1 MLPVIDN
8 RTSETS
14 DVNENTRGGE
24 ARRGEARGGEI
35 RGERLAR
42 AFSNVVQKRKRFK
55 KHARN
60 CPPDRGAGN
69 EVENRVSSSP
79 ISQSRLA
86 EAGVARSAS
95 SSVSRKPT
103 MTRYTIEF
111 TGGSCREYSIA
122 FRGNE
127 DGGGAKGAAAKFPAF
142 TRLTFDSSPLEIRT
156 HYCAPF
162 SVLRIAHTDFT
173 IVFGEASSIYLDF
186 FFFFFE
192 ARFLVFLDYS
202 RTIRCNSFAKLF
214 ASEVKSKMDRFKIRN
229 FSKFREILL
238 FLKARDDLLFVT
250 DCYDLDD
257 LFEDERR
264 ESVFFFS
271 FERVHQS
278 SGIWGKLME

>member
-14 DVNENTRGGE
+14 DVNENTRVGE

-142 TRLTFDSSPLEIRT
+142 TRLTFDPSPLEIRT

-186 FFFFFE
+186 FFFSFS
-192 ARFLVFLDYS
+192 RLDSWYSSTIRGLFGVTRSRNYS
-202 RTIRCNSFAKLF
+202 RAK
-214 ASEVKSKMDRFKIRN
+214 
-229 FSKFREILL
+229 
-238 FLKARDDLLFVT
+238 
-250 DCYDLDD
+250 
-257 LFEDERR
+257 
-264 ESVFFFS
+264 
-271 FERVHQS
+271 
-278 SGIWGKLME
+278 